1 MSMPQNEETARN
13 KLPDISSNLDR
24 AQRSGSGSP
33 HVTTDLTTGSSP
45 RNLWFLA
52 WPQMTEGVLTA
63 ITNTLD
69 LVWIGRVGFHAVAGL
84 GVGQLYVVA
93 TSALRG
99 GIDAAARAMIA
110 RAYGA
115 RNVSGAN
122 HILVQTL
129 A

>member
-1 MSMPQNEETARN
+1 
-13 KLPDISSNLDR
+13 
-24 AQRSGSGSP
+24 
-33 HVTTDLTTGSSP
+33 
-45 RNLWFLA
+45 
-52 WPQMTEGVLTA
+52 MTEGVLTA

-129 A
+129 ALTAIYHAIVLSIGLPFAEPMLKVLGLTEEIVTQTS